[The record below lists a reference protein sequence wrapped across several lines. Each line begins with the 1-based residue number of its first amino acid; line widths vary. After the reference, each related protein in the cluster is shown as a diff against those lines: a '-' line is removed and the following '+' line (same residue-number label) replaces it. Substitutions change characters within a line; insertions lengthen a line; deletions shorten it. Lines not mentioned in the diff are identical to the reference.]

1 MTAKKSTKGIEEV
14 AGSGMQEIVERVTDI
29 RERVQTEIGDLNR
42 QMRSSLKK
50 AHISE
55 ATVPDAFRKMPK
67 MISPQVHRWLDV
79 AVTGYFAV
87 LGTVFAKRGNGRAAT
102 AAFVNAAMVGG
113 VSAFTDYDGTK
124 KKPISFKMHGTL
136 DALQATTAALAP
148 LLHGFAGEAESAF
161 FYGQA
166 ANEAAVIATTDWN
179 AGMLAKKRR
188 KAA

>member
-1 MTAKKSTKGIEEV
+1 MPAKKSQQVEEA

-29 RERVQTEIGDLNR
+29 GERVQTEIGDLNR
-42 QMRSSLKK
+42 QMRSTLKK
-50 AHISE
+50 AHITE
-55 ATVPDAFRKMPK
+55 ATIPDAFSKAPK
-67 MISPQVHRWLDV
+67 IISPQVHRWLDV
-79 AVTGYFAV
+79 AVTSYFAV
-87 LGTVFAKRGNGRAAT
+87 LGVVFAKRGNGRAAT

-113 VSAFTDYDGTK
+113 VSAFTDYNGTG

-136 DALQATTAALAP
+136 DAVQAATAALAP
-148 LLHGFAGEAESAF
+148 VLHGFADEAESAF

-179 AGMLAKKRR
+179 AGMPAKKRR

>member
-1 MTAKKSTKGIEEV
+1 MTAKKSSKIEEA
-14 AGSGMQEIVERVTDI
+14 AGTGMQEIVERVTDI
-29 RERVQTEIGDLNR
+29 GERVQTEIGDLNH

-50 AHISE
+50 ARITE
-55 ATVPDAFRKMPK
+55 ATIPDAFQKAPK
-67 MISPQVHRWLDV
+67 IISPQVHRWLDV

-87 LGTVFAKRGNGRAAT
+87 LGTIFAKRGNARAAT

-136 DALQATTAALAP
+136 DAVQAATAALGP
-148 LLHGFAGEAESAF
+148 VLHGFADEAKSAF

-166 ANEAAVIATTDWN
+166 ANEAAVIAFTDWN
-179 AGMLAKKRR
+179 AGMPVRRRR

>member
-1 MTAKKSTKGIEEV
+1 MTAKKSNQVEEA
-14 AGSGMQEIVERVTDI
+14 AGSGMQEIVDRVTDI
-29 RERVQTEIGDLNR
+29 GERVQSELDGVSR
-42 QMRSSLKK
+42 QVRSSLKK

-55 ATVPDAFRKMPK
+55 ATVPDAFRRVPK
-67 MISPQVHRWLDV
+67 VISPQVHRWLDV

-87 LGTVFAKRGNGRAAT
+87 LGTIFAKRGNGKAAT

-113 VSAFTDYDGTK
+113 VSAFTDYNGTG

-136 DALQATTAALAP
+136 DALQASTAALAP
-148 LLHGFAGEAESAF
+148 LLHGFSDEAKSAF

-166 ANEAAVIATTDWN
+166 ANEAAVIAFTDWN
-179 AGMLAKKRR
+179 AGMPAKKRR

>member
-1 MTAKKSTKGIEEV
+1 MTAKKSTKAAEDL
-14 AGSGMQEIVERVTDI
+14 AGSGMQEIVEKVSDI
-29 RERVQTEIGDLNR
+29 GERVQAEISDLNR

-50 AHISE
+50 AHINE
-55 ATVPDAFRKMPK
+55 ATVPNAFRKMPK
-67 MISPQVHRWLDV
+67 LISPQVHRWLDV

-87 LGTVFAKRGNGRAAT
+87 LGTVFAKRGNGRAAA
-102 AAFVNAAMVGG
+102 AAFMNAAMIGG
-113 VSAFTDYDGTK
+113 VSAFTDYNGTR

-136 DALQATTAALAP
+136 DAIQATTAALAP
-148 LLHGFAGEAESAF
+148 LLHGFADEPESAF

-179 AGMLAKKRR
+179 AGMPKKRR